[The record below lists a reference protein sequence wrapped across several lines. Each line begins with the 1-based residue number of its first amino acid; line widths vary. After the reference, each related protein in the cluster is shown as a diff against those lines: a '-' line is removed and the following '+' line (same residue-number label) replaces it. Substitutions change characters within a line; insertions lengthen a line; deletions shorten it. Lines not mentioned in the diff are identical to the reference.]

1 MRSTRSLERH
11 ALRRELGGALAALG
25 ARFGR
30 VDDALRG
37 HGACVA
43 GGWGGCPTC
52 LSFGLPQRQK
62 LPIFVRGLLAR
73 SRAE

>member
-30 VDDALRG
+30 VDDAFRG
-37 HGACVA
+37 HGLAYDCVD
-43 GGWGGCPTC
+43 GVMRRLPH
-52 LSFGLPQRQK
+52 LSFGCPSK
-62 LPIFVRGLLAR
+62 LPIVVR
-73 SRAE
+73 